1 VNSPSLL
8 FSLSLFHLGYLI
20 SIYMVGRQSP
30 RRIQL
35 NGFLCMAVLYAFIG
49 YNFDSLNK
57 YALLGLYGASFF
69 FSNYGPNT
77 TVSII
82 GSQLPFD
89 KITCMALLTS

>member
-1 VNSPSLL
+1 MNSQVFFTALI
-8 FSLSLFHLGYLI
+8 GYLI

-30 RRIQL
+30 RTIQL

-57 YALLGLYGASFF
+57 YALLGLYGASYF

-77 TVSII
+77 TVRII
-82 GSQLPFD
+82 GS
-89 KITCMALLTS
+89 IALTKSHAWLR